1 MTVNAMRA
9 VVRLLA
15 SESLADLPSPNR
27 SVEIRWPRVA
37 VEQPDGGCRTGPL
50 HLRTNPI
57 EAGLLALDIEYAI
70 GPKAMADA
78 RRMRAHGM
86 LGPDTGVL
94 HHILDRVREL

>member
-1 MTVNAMRA
+1 MTVNAVRA

-15 SESLADLPSPNR
+15 SEALADLPCPDR
-27 SVEIRWPRVA
+27 SVEIRWARVA
-37 VEQPDGGCRTGPL
+37 VEQPGGSRRAGPL
-50 HLRTNPI
+50 HLRANPI
-57 EAGLLALDIEYAI
+57 EAGLLALDIEHAI
-70 GPKAMADA
+70 GPKAMSDA